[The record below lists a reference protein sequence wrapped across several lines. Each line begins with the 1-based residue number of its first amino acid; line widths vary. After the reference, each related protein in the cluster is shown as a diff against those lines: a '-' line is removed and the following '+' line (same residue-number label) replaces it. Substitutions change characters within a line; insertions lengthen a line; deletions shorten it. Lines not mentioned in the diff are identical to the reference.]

1 MAISQGSLSLPAESY
16 SFPKVFFKHQ
26 IRPNAKPSLDLGSA
40 AGATAIITG
49 ANAGI
54 GLESAKILLSLNISH
69 LVLAVRTL
77 TKGEEAAAPLR
88 VAFPQTKIEV
98 WHLDM
103 NSYDSI
109 NAFVRQCATLDR
121 LDIAILSAGI
131 MNIDLRVN
139 ASTGHE
145 EMFQVNYLSTALLAV
160 SLLPLLKRRE
170 PSDSPGRLTLVASGA
185 ALIADFSSR
194 DDAAQ
199 VLKSF
204 DQTSGWNSSLAKTQ
218 YDASKGLVLMLTL
231 KLSELVAAEEVVVN
245 VVDPSFTPGTS
256 FFRELPFAMRILL
269 RPLTALLGTTVN
281 NAAWRYVDAA
291 VSRGGESHGSFIS
304 DWVVHP

>member
-231 KLSELVAAEEVVVN
+231 KLSELVAALRHAN
-245 VVDPSFTPGTS
+245 SPPAAYG
-256 FFRELPFAMRILL
+256 FAGNDGQQR
-269 RPLTALLGTTVN
+269 GV
-281 NAAWRYVDAA
+281 A
-291 VSRGGESHGSFIS
+291 VR
-304 DWVVHP
+304 